1 MNFSKRFSGILCLLF
16 CTFQTISAQKDI
28 PDLKWGEFKLEDL
41 QLKQWATDTAA
52 PAAVLGETGTL
63 NMEIVR
69 DYYGYSIRVYRRI
82 KIFKKEGFPRANI
95 SLPYYAK
102 DNYQYLNNIRA
113 QTIAPN
119 GMKYPVDKKAI
130 VIEKTDKNVSVAK
143 FTFPNV
149 TEGCII
155 EYEYEKYSMGGLSEL
170 EDWYFQDQIPT
181 RFSILHLEMWSSY
194 EYSYLFQGENNLK
207 STTPQYDKTN
217 GRTNVSFYVNDLP
230 GLKEEGF
237 VTSLYNHLTR
247 IRFQLVKYWNPRGI
261 LTEVTTTWDKTAE
274 KLVAE
279 DNIGKKYL
287 KKGNYNKVLEASKD
301 VISPTDS
308 VKGKI
313 QKLYDWVN
321 KNFTVDNDDFMW
333 SDNTPNNVLTKR
345 KGRESNL
352 NFLLIALLKEAG
364 IEANPVLVST
374 RGHGFPITTLPL
386 MDQFNHALIL
396 VELEN
401 NQKMLLDAGNPN
413 LPMGIPSEKALNGQG
428 WLLKKKGQMWL
439 EIKPNISSQTL
450 FAKFDITEDG
460 NFKGTLNTSYR
471 SFSGVE
477 QRDIYKGDETGK
489 NKAAYLA
496 KKNPDWQIQ
505 DLTCSNLDNPSE
517 PLKETI
523 TLQVANV
530 AQINEGMMY
539 VKPTLKSGWESNPF
553 KMEERTYPV
562 EFPYP
567 TNDQYILNLTI
578 PEGYKIEELP
588 KSASLI
594 LPPMDAIFSYQ
605 VSSDEK
611 TVKLVMK
618 IQINKTTFPAENY
631 KYLKS
636 FFGSISAKL
645 EEMIVLKK
653 ITK

>member
-1 MNFSKRFSGILCLLF
+1 MIVSKRISSILCFIF
-16 CTFQTISAQKDI
+16 CTFQSLSAQISLDSI
-28 PDLKWGEFKLEDL
+28 PKMKWGEYKLADL

-52 PAAVLGETGTL
+52 PAAVLGEIGTL
-63 NMEIVR
+63 NMEIVKQ
-69 DYYGYSIRVYRRI
+69 YYGHSFKVHRRI
-82 KIFKKEGFPRANI
+82 KIFKKEGFSRANVALQYI
-95 SLPYYAK
+95 SK
-102 DNYQYLNNIRA
+102 DDYEYIDNIHA
-113 QTIAPN
+113 HTIAPN
-119 GMKYPVDKKAI
+119 GMKYPVDKKA
-130 VIEKTDKNVSVAK
+130 VVFEKIDKEESVVK
-143 FTFPNV
+143 ITFPNV

-155 EYEYEKYSMGGLSEL
+155 EYEYEKYSKSHQL
-170 EDWYFQDQIPT
+170 ESWSFQDIIPT
-181 RFSILHLEMWSSY
+181 RFSVLNLCVWSRY
-194 EYSYLFQGENNLK
+194 EYSYIFQGKNNLK
-207 STTPQYDKTN
+207 STTPIYDKTFDK
-217 GRTNVSFYVNDLP
+217 TNVSFYVKDLP
-230 GLKEEGF
+230 GLKDESF
-237 VTSLYNHLTR
+237 VTSIYNHLTR
-247 IRFQLVKYWNPRGI
+247 IRFQLVKYWTPGGQMI
-261 LTEVTTTWDKTAE
+261 EETTTWDKTAG
-274 KLVAE
+274 KLLAE
-279 DNIGKKYL
+279 DEIGKKYL
-287 KKGNYNKVLEASKD
+287 KKGNFNKVLEATKG
-301 VISPTDS
+301 VFNPADS
-308 VKGKI
+308 AKVKV

-321 KNFTVDNDDFMW
+321 KNITVDDDDYMW
-333 SDNTPNNVLTKR
+333 SSNTPNIVLAKR
-345 KGRESNL
+345 KGGVSNL
-352 NFLLIALLKEAG
+352 NFLLLALIKDAGMEAD
-364 IEANPVLVST
+364 PVLVST
-374 RGHGFPITTLPL
+374 RSHGVPIPSLPFVN
-386 MDQFNHALIL
+386 QFNHALIL
-396 VELEN
+396 VELEDN
-401 NQKMLLDAGNPN
+401 KKVLVDAGNPN
-413 LPMGIPSEKALNGQG
+413 LPMGTPSEKALNGQG

-439 EIKPNISSQTL
+439 DIKPNISSQIL

-460 NFKGTLNTSYR
+460 NFKGTLTTSYK

-477 QRDIYKGDETGK
+477 QRGIYRGDETGK
-489 NKAAYLA
+489 NKAAYLI

-523 TLQVANV
+523 KLQVANV
-530 AQINEGMMY
+530 AQITEGMMY

-611 TVKLVMK
+611 TVKLSMK

-653 ITK
+653 M